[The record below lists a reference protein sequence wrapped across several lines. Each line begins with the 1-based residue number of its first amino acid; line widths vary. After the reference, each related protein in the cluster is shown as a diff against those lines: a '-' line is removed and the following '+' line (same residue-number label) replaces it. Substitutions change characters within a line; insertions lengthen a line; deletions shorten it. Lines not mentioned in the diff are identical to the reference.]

1 VRLVALR
8 LVAFLTLA
16 GCGPKA
22 APADASRAR
31 PPQVRFRPISPPTA
45 NAELLV
51 GSVPGGQWDAGLAAA
66 CTELMSMAFERTAS
80 LDPGSTSLAAA
91 RAGFPGQARFAR
103 VLNGGAFPIDLVDAI
118 VTTAAAPVVDLG
130 MAVRTYADGTALW
143 VIGWAPHLAE
153 VDPLPRDLQVDDT
166 VAVHVELPDTFTD
179 ARLYVAPPDRI
190 VQELSLTPGV
200 NRWVDLFQTPGPYR
214 VEVVGADAKAGQVVL
229 LFSLFVG
236 EPPPSLS
243 PLTGLSGPTPDP
255 RAAEEFLYARLD
267 TLRADHGLR
276 PVTRFPL
283 FEGVSREHSALMAAR
298 GVVAHTLPGL
308 SEGVAD
314 QAEAIAHPRAEHF
327 ESVAAA
333 RSAEDALAVVLD
345 SPGHRSML
353 LCDTCTHVAIGAAL
367 EPVLDRPPRLFV
379 TWELL
384 RFPQGEPRPIHDW
397 HK

>member
-1 VRLVALR
+1 MAL
-8 LVAFLTLA
+8 
-16 GCGPKA
+16 
-22 APADASRAR
+22 D
-31 PPQVRFRPISPPTA
+31 
-45 NAELLV
+45 
-51 GSVPGGQWDAGLAAA
+51 
-66 CTELMSMAFERTAS
+66 RTAS

-118 VTTAAAPVVDLG
+118 VTTAAAPAVDLG
-130 MAVRTYADGTALW
+130 MAVRTYGDGTALW

-153 VDPLPRDLQVDDT
+153 VDPLPRDLGVDDT
-166 VAVHVELPDTFTD
+166 VAVHVELSDVFTD

-200 NRWVDLFQTPGPYR
+200 NRWVDLFQTPGAYR
-214 VEVVGADAKAGQVVL
+214 VEVVGASAKTGQVVL

-243 PLTGLSGPTPDP
+243 PLAGLSGPTPDP
-255 RAAEEFLYARLD
+255 RAAEEFLYTQLD
-267 TLRADHGLR
+267 ALRAEHGLR
-276 PVTRFPL
+276 PVARFPL
-283 FEGVSREHSALMAAR
+283 FEGVAREHSALMASR
-298 GVVAHTLPGL
+298 GMVVHSLPGL
-308 SEGVAD
+308 TEGVAER
-314 QAEAIAHPRAEHF
+314 AEAVAHPRAEHF

-353 LCDTCTHVAIGAAL
+353 LCDTCTHVSIGAAI

-397 HK
+397 HE